1 MLAGIGALPLIWM
14 GALASLGAGIATGV
28 GALPVLAIRT
38 VSRRIQDV
46 LLGIAAGIMLSAT
59 LFALMLPG
67 LEIATRRTGSAVG
80 GTLLIGL
87 GILAGAI
94 LVWLVHRFVPHEHL
108 VKGPEGPSPHA
119 VRRIWLFV
127 LAITLHNLP
136 EGLAVGVGV
145 GSGEVANALSLTL
158 GIFLQN
164 LPEGF
169 IVALALLPL
178 GYSRITAVL
187 VALATGAVETFGGLF
202 GAAAVTISHAMLPW
216 ALAAAAG
223 AMLFVISHEVIPE
236 THEHGHETPATF
248 GLIGGFVLM
257 MLLDAALEAGA

>member
-1 MLAGIGALPLIWM
+1 MLAAFNALPLLWL

-28 GALPVLAIRT
+28 GALPVLLIDT
-38 VSRRIQDV
+38 VSRRLQDV
-46 LLGIAAGIMLSAT
+46 LLGIAAGIMLAAT
-59 LFALMLPG
+59 VFALVLPG
-67 LEIATRRTGSAVG
+67 LEIATRRTGSAMG
-80 GTLLIGL
+80 GTLLLGQ
-87 GILAGAI
+87 GILLGAV
-94 LVWLVHRFVPHEHL
+94 LLWLVHRLVPHEHL
-108 VKGPEGPSPHA
+108 LKGPEGPSPRA

-169 IVALALLPL
+169 MVALALLPL
-178 GYSRITAVL
+178 GYSRPTAVL
-187 VALATGAVETFGGLF
+187 VALGTGAVETFGGLF
-202 GAAAVTISHAMLPW
+202 GAAAVAVSSAMLPW

-248 GLIGGFVLM
+248 GVIAGFVLM
-257 MLLDAALEAGA
+257 MLLDAALEGV